1 MATNITTSSVLD
13 CYAMNGNQNPDT
25 RENIMSNFP
34 SITIAG
40 RRIASDEMPYV
51 IAEMSANHNGNIETA
66 FKLIE
71 AAKQAG
77 ADAVKLQTYRPDTIT
92 LNCDTEDFRIRG
104 GLWDGRTLYELYE
117 EAHMPWDWH
126 APLFAHARKH
136 GITIFSSPFD
146 NTAVDLLEDLNAPAY
161 KIASFEAVDI
171 PLIKY
176 VASTGKPMIIS
187 TGMADA
193 EEIGEAIDAAREGGC
208 KELAILHCVSGYP
221 APAEDYNLHTIT
233 DMIRRFG
240 LTVGLSDHT
249 LDNTT
254 AIASVA
260 TGAAIIEK
268 HFTLDRN
275 GGGPDDSFS
284 LEPVE
289 LTALC
294 NGSRTAWAALGRV
307 DYGRKSSEQGNV
319 KFRRSLYF
327 VRDLK
332 AGETVSADCMRSVR
346 PGFGASPRMFE
357 KIVGL
362 KLNCDVQ
369 KNTPVKMD
377 FFDLPAM
384 SIIYEDKLP

>member
-1 MATNITTSSVLD
+1 MSNHPNIT
-13 CYAMNGNQNPDT
+13 
-25 RENIMSNFP
+25 
-34 SITIAG
+34 ITG
-40 RRIASDEMPYV
+40 RRIAADEAPYV

-66 FKLIE
+66 FKIIE

-92 LNCDTEDFRIRG
+92 LNCDSEDFRIHG

-117 EAHMPWDWH
+117 EAHMPWEWH

-193 EEIGEAIDAAREGGC
+193 EEIQEAIDAAREGGC
-208 KELAILHCVSGYP
+208 KKLAILHCVSGYP
-221 APAEDYNLHTIT
+221 APAEDYNLRTIP
-233 DMIRRFG
+233 DMIHRFG
-240 LTVGLSDHT
+240 LVTGLSDHT

-254 AIASVA
+254 AITSVA
-260 TGAAIIEK
+260 MGASIIEK
-268 HFTLDRN
+268 HFTLDRK

-284 LEPVE
+284 LEPAE
-289 LTALC
+289 LAALC
-294 NGSRTAWAALGRV
+294 KDSKTAWAALGRI

-327 VRDLK
+327 VKDLK
-332 AGETVSADCMRSVR
+332 AGDVITADAVRSVR
-346 PGFGASPRMFE
+346 PGFGIPP
-357 KIVGL
+357 KNL
-362 KLNCDVQ
+362 KLIIGKRAAYDIP
-369 KNTPVKMD
+369 KNSPVSEHFLK
-377 FFDLPAM
+377 
-384 SIIYEDKLP
+384 